1 MRGKSNKLFGFM
13 MGAMLLSGCGV
24 GPVASTVA
32 TGDSYPVDAMARAR
46 FPYAL
51 GADISKDPGVS
62 DDSSDEG
69 FNVQAALPEKVDLRS
84 QCSPVGNQGNFGSC
98 TSFATIKG
106 LEEFLLKKQ
115 GRFKTQAPAYI
126 WYQARRQT
134 GGKGQDTGV
143 PTEFAVKMLDAYGSL
158 PESEFPYLEDS
169 KQKDDAARNAF
180 LTRQP
185 TSDQVDMAKKNRIMK
200 GYEIATKLSKVRRAL
215 ADGMPVVVAMR
226 VFESI
231 GKVNSSGMLPMP
243 TANDK
248 SMGGH
253 AVLAVGYDNA
263 KKVLII
269 RNSWGSKWADGGYF
283 YMPYEY
289 VKQGHVRLAVVP
301 KI

>member
-1 MRGKSNKLFGFM
+1 MRGQKSKILGFV
-13 MGAMLLSGCGV
+13 MGAMLLAGCGIS
-24 GPVASTVA
+24 PVATDFG
-32 TGDSYPVDAMARAR
+32 GDDAYPVDAQARKR

-51 GADISKDPGVS
+51 GADISKDPGVQA
-62 DDSSDEG
+62 DESYEI
-69 FNVQAALPEKVDLRS
+69 QAALPEKIDLRS
-84 QCSPVGNQGNFGSC
+84 SCSPVLNQGNFGSC

-106 LEEFLLKKQ
+106 LQEFLLKKQ
-115 GRFKTQAPAYI
+115 GRYKAQAPAYI
-126 WYQARRQT
+126 WYQSRRQI
-134 GGKGQDTGV
+134 GKKAEDSGV

-158 PESEFPYLEDS
+158 PEEEFPYLEDS
-169 KQKDDAARNAF
+169 KQKDDAARLAF

-185 TSDQVDMAKKNRIMK
+185 SSAQVEAAKKNRIVK
-200 GYEIATKLSKVRRAL
+200 GYEIVTKLSKVRRSL

-231 GKVNSSGMLPMP
+231 GKTPDSGLLPMP
-243 TANDK
+243 TAGDK
-248 SMGGH
+248 SLGGH
-253 AVLAVGYDNA
+253 AVLAVGYDNT

-289 VKQGHVRLAVVP
+289 LKQGHVRLAVVP

>member
-1 MRGKSNKLFGFM
+1 MRGKTSKIFGFM
-13 MGAMLLSGCGV
+13 MGAMLLAGCGV
-24 GPVASTVA
+24 GPVASTV
-32 TGDSYPVDAMARAR
+32 TGDDYPVDALARKNFR
-46 FPYAL
+46 YAL
-51 GADISKDPGVS
+51 GADISNDPGVKA
-62 DDSSDEG
+62 DEG
-69 FNVQAALPEKVDLRS
+69 FETQAALPEKIDLRS
-84 QCSPVGNQGNFGSC
+84 GCSPVQNQGNFGSC

-106 LEEFLLKKQ
+106 LQEFLLKKQ
-115 GRFKTQAPAYI
+115 GRFKEQAPAYI
-126 WYQARRQT
+126 WYQSRRQT
-134 GGKGQDTGV
+134 GQKAEDSGV

-158 PESEFPYLEDS
+158 PEAEFPYLEES
-169 KQKDDAARNAF
+169 KQKDDAARKAF

-185 TSDQVDMAKKNRIMK
+185 TSEQVEIAKKNRIVK

-231 GKVNSSGMLPMP
+231 GKTPASGMLPMP

-248 SMGGH
+248 SLGGH
-253 AVLAVGYDNA
+253 AVLAVGYDNT

-289 VKQGHVRLAVVP
+289 VKQGHVRLAVIP